1 MGRRGAG
8 FVVLAGAGLLAVGLL
23 GTVPGSASAATLV
36 QTGPARAEAVAK
48 TAPPAAPFVESVS
61 ATGLGV
67 LAAWAPAASADH
79 VQSFAVTATPAS
91 GSPSSC
97 PGKTVTVAAS
107 DTQALVGGLCA
118 GIVYTATAKARNAA
132 GSSAASPASAPV
144 VPLAAQPPGTPLITS
159 VLARGGSLLVSWAP
173 PAENGGSAVTGYTVT
188 ATAGSKT
195 VTTKVAASA
204 DVATVTGLQ
213 NGTKYAVS
221 VTASNARGT
230 SAAAAGSGTPAAAHA
245 PAAPGGLT
253 VAPDGK
259 GHLDVSWS
267 APTDNGGAAVT
278 RYTVTYQRA
287 VLNGSTGAW
296 TAVRGAPLHRLSASA
311 SATSLTAKTFEAQKA
326 FYLFSITAVN
336 AAGTSAAATQQA
348 AVTPAVTKSASAV
361 VLTRPTVAALFGV
374 SGSALTWT
382 DPAPAQARG
391 LTAGKTIVA
400 AAGGLLPEGT
410 LRRVVSVKNAGGKLT
425 VTTTQGLLS
434 SAVTAMGLDATVNP
448 AAVAS
453 NSAAA
458 NSAASNSAGSN
469 SAGGSGT
476 ARFVPTMA
484 GVRVIPNGSVTVG
497 KSITLSID
505 VQSGPVSVQVEASLT
520 STISVSMG
528 VHQGFAGVPNGVS
541 VNASAKVIAALSGT
555 VNVQGTWSTQIGEID
570 GAPIDIQAGP
580 VPVVIEPKVPVFLT
594 VSGSTGLG
602 IQVSDTIG
610 GSVSWSSS
618 DPGHLTAASL
628 SGSPSLKGSVVAGL
642 TTTGD
647 VSVGLKVQPQVDVY
661 DAAGPNVEGDLNLDA
676 GVDYNPA
683 PGDPF
688 LTIGPQLQLKAG
700 VDLDLFR
707 VHASLE
713 ATIGSYQFAAFLI
726 AAPPAASYT
735 ITPPDP
741 TVAAGGTLALQATRS
756 DGATEPLTWGLIG
769 AAKSDSISADGTL
782 QVGGP
787 ADRTLTVTVS
797 DATGAAGRTTVTVGS
812 AFDGPAGVT
821 AVQQAGGAG
830 AVVSWTAPAATGG
843 SPLAGYTILTD
854 PSTGT
859 HTAGAGAAS
868 LKLPTLAPGSYAV
881 SVYARNTRGQT
892 SPPGTALLT
901 IEGAALTF
909 DHSQSVDVPAAG
921 PISCPTTSFCL
932 LAGSATVIDRSGR
945 WTSGPALPG
954 VVAPSLSCVSPVFC
968 AMVFQVDDGSGGTG
982 SKAAIFNGT
991 RWSAPV
997 TIDTGSLGLVSSLS
1011 CASVSFCV
1019 AADYEGRVIRY
1030 TGSGWDK
1037 PKSLLPASS
1046 ATSVSCPSASTCV
1059 ATSGDEWARYQ
1070 GGTWSAAKAMGRSI
1084 TVTAVSCASAS
1095 YCVGIGWADSTNAGS
1110 STTFNGSTWSALAGV
1125 TSFGGVSGDT
1135 GLLQSQPTISCRS
1148 AKFCLAIDWN
1158 GIVHRFN
1165 GTSWHAD
1172 GQLSLPAYESYFVVS
1187 CASPSWCE
1195 VAGEASD
1202 VGVAATWT
1210 TAGLSR
1216 PDDFGANIDAVSCAS
1231 ATFCVATGWDGD
1243 SDTVSSASVFNGAT
1257 WSTPIIVDPVG
1268 EDASVSC
1275 PSTSFCMIALQNGDA
1290 VTYRAGAW
1298 SAPRKVGS
1306 GGLIA
1311 VSCATST
1318 FCVAVAAGGD
1328 AYTYN
1333 GSGWSGPVAADA
1345 LGDEVELMSVSCPT
1359 TTACVAVD
1367 TSGRAI
1373 TYSRGAWSANPVAVN
1388 GLTYINSVDCTS
1400 ASFCIA
1406 AGEGTG
1412 DPGELAASKFNGT
1425 SWSPLAMPAVQGN
1438 IYEAKVSCASS
1449 SFCGLGGTES
1459 APLVYAN
1466 GAVAQTF
1473 SPSPGLSQA
1482 ISCPVVGWCA
1492 AAGWTTRMMWSD
1504 NP

>member
-8 FVVLAGAGLLAVGLL
+8 FVVLGGAGLLAAGLL
-23 GTVPGSASAATLV
+23 SAIPGTASAANVGSAGL
-36 QTGPARAEAVAK
+36 ARTESAAK
-48 TAPPAAPFVESVS
+48 AAPPAAPFVESAS
-61 ATGLGV
+61 AAGLGV
-67 LAAWAPAASADH
+67 LVAWAPAAAADH

-97 PGKTVTVAAS
+97 PAKTVTVAAS

-132 GSSAASPASAPV
+132 ASSAASPASAPV
-144 VPLAAQPPGTPLITS
+144 VPLAAQPPGAPLITS

-173 PAENGGSAVTGYTVT
+173 PAQNGGSALTGYTVT
-188 ATAGSKT
+188 ATAAGSKA
-195 VTTKVAASA
+195 VTTKAAASA
-204 DVATVTGLQ
+204 GVATVTGLQ

-230 SAAAAGSGTPAAAHA
+230 SAAATGFGTPAAAHA
-245 PAAPGGLT
+245 PAPPGGLT

-259 GHLDVSWS
+259 GHLEVSWS
-267 APTDNGGAAVT
+267 APADNGGEAVS

-287 VLNGSTGAW
+287 TLNASTGGW
-296 TAVRGAPLHRLSASA
+296 TAVHGAPLHRLSASG

-326 FYLFSITAVN
+326 FYLFSITAAN
-336 AAGTSAAATQQA
+336 APGTSAAATQQA
-348 AVTPAVTKSASAV
+348 AVTPAVTKSAGAV
-361 VLTRPTVAALFGV
+361 VLTGPTVAALAGV
-374 SGSALTWT
+374 SSSALTWA

-425 VTTTQGLLS
+425 VTTTQGVLS
-434 SAVTAMGLDATVNP
+434 SAVSAMGLDATVNP
-448 AAVAS
+448 AAAVS
-453 NSAAA
+453 NSAV
-458 NSAASNSAGSN
+458 SN
-469 SAGGSGT
+469 SAGGTGA

-484 GVRVIPNGSVTVG
+484 GVRVIPNGSATVG
-497 KSITLSID
+497 KSVTLSID
-505 VQSGPVSVQVEASLT
+505 VESGPVSVSAEASLT

-528 VHQGFAGVPNGVS
+528 VHHGFAGVPNGVS
-541 VNASAKVIAALSGT
+541 VNATAKVIAALSGT

-610 GSVSWSSS
+610 GSVSWSST
-618 DPGHLTAASL
+618 DPGHLTASSL
-628 SGSPSLKGSVVAGL
+628 SGSPSLKGSVVAGV

-676 GVDYNPA
+676 SVDYNPA

-726 AAPPAASYT
+726 KAPPAASYT
-735 ITPPDP
+735 ITPADP
-741 TVAAGGTLALQATRS
+741 TVAAGGTMALQAARS
-756 DGATEPLTWGLIG
+756 DGATEPLTWGLVG
-769 AAKSDSISADGTL
+769 ETKSDSLSADGTL
-782 QVGGP
+782 QVSGP

-797 DATGAAGRTTVTVGS
+797 DASGAAGRTTVTVG
-812 AFDGPAGVT
+812 AGFDGPAGVT

-830 AVVSWTAPAATGG
+830 VDVSWTAPAATGG

-859 HTAGAGAAS
+859 HTVGAGATS
-868 LKLPTLAPGSYAV
+868 LQLPALTAGSYAF

-901 IEGAALTF
+901 IDGAALTF
-909 DHSQSVDVPAAG
+909 DHSQSVDVPAPG
-921 PISCPTTSFCL
+921 TISCPTISFCL
-932 LAGSATVIDRSGR
+932 SVGSATVIDRSGR
-945 WTSGPALPG
+945 WTSGPGLPG
-954 VVAPSLSCVSPVFC
+954 VVAPSVSCVSPLFC
-968 AMVFQVDDGSGGTG
+968 AAVFQVDSGSGGSG

-1011 CASVSFCV
+1011 CASIRFCV

-1046 ATSVSCPSASTCV
+1046 ATSVSCPSPSTCV

-1070 GGTWSAAKAMGRSI
+1070 GGTWSAAKAMGRNI
-1084 TVTAVSCASAS
+1084 TVSAVSCAAAS

-1148 AKFCLAIDWN
+1148 AKFCLVIDWN

-1165 GTSWHAD
+1165 GTSWRTD

-1187 CASPSWCE
+1187 CASSSWCE
-1195 VAGEASD
+1195 IAGDASD
-1202 VGVAATWT
+1202 VAVAATWT

-1216 PDDFGANIDAVSCAS
+1216 PVDFGASIDAVSCAS
-1231 ATFCVATGWDGD
+1231 PTFCVATGWDGD

-1275 PSTSFCMIALQNGDA
+1275 PSTSFCMIALENGDA
-1290 VTYRAGAW
+1290 VTYRAGTW
-1298 SAPRKVGS
+1298 SAPHKVERTS
-1306 GGLIA
+1306 LLMA
-1311 VSCATST
+1311 VSCRSST
-1318 FCVAVAAGGD
+1318 FCVAVDEGGD

-1333 GSGWSGPVAADA
+1333 GSGWSAPVVADA
-1345 LGDEVELMSVSCPT
+1345 VGIDTQLLSVSCPT
-1359 TTACVAVD
+1359 TTMCMAGDSV
-1367 TSGRAI
+1367 GREV
-1373 TYSRGAWSANPVAVN
+1373 TYSHGSWSANPVAVN

-1400 ASFCIA
+1400 ATFCIA
-1406 AGEGTG
+1406 VGEGTG
-1412 DPGELAASKFNGT
+1412 NPGELAAARFNGT
-1425 SWSPLAMPAVQGN
+1425 SWSPLAMPAVAGN
-1438 IYEAKVSCASS
+1438 IYEAGVSCASS
-1449 SFCGLGGTES
+1449 SFCGLGGTAS

-1504 NP
+1504 KP

>member
-23 GTVPGSASAATLV
+23 STVPGSASAASVET
-36 QTGPARAEAVAK
+36 AASAESAAK

-61 ATGLGV
+61 AAGLGV
-67 LAAWAPAASADH
+67 LVAWAPAAPADH
-79 VQSFAVTATPAS
+79 DQSFAVTATPAS

-97 PGKTVTVAAS
+97 PAKTVTVAAS

-132 GSSAASPASAPV
+132 ASSAASPASAPV

-173 PAENGGSAVTGYTVT
+173 PAQNGGSALTGYTVT

-195 VTTKVAASA
+195 VTTKAAASA
-204 DVATVTGLQ
+204 DAATVTGLQ
-213 NGTKYAVS
+213 NGTKYAVF
-221 VTASNARGT
+221 VTASNTRGI
-230 SAAAAGSGTPAAAHA
+230 SAAAATSGTPAAAHA
-245 PAAPGGLT
+245 PAPPGGLT
-253 VAPDGK
+253 VVPDGK
-259 GHLDVSWS
+259 GHLDISWS
-267 APTDNGGAAVT
+267 APADNGGAAVT
-278 RYTVTYQRA
+278 RYTVSYQRA
-287 VLNGSTGAW
+287 VLNGSAGTWA
-296 TAVRGAPLHRLSASA
+296 AVRGARLHRLSASG

-326 FYLFSITAVN
+326 FYLFSITAAN
-336 AAGTSAAATQQA
+336 AAGTSAATTQQA
-348 AVTPAVTKSASAV
+348 AVTPAVTKSAGAV
-361 VLTRPTVAALFGV
+361 VLTRPTVAALAGV
-374 SGSALTWT
+374 SSSALTWA

-425 VTTTQGLLS
+425 VTTTQGVLS
-434 SAVTAMGLDATVNP
+434 SAVSAMGLDATVNP
-448 AAVAS
+448 AAAVS
-453 NSAAA
+453 NSAV
-458 NSAASNSAGSN
+458 SNSAVSNSAVSN
-469 SAGGSGT
+469 SAGGTGA

-484 GVRVIPNGSVTVG
+484 GVRVIANGSATVG

-505 VQSGPVSVQVEASLT
+505 VQSGPVSVAAEASLT
-520 STISVSMG
+520 STVSVSMG

-541 VNASAKVIAALSGT
+541 VNASAKVIAALAGT

-610 GSVSWSSS
+610 GSVSWSSTH
-618 DPGHLTAASL
+618 PGHLTASSL
-628 SGSPSLKGSVVAGL
+628 SGSPSLKGSVVAGV

-676 GVDYNPA
+676 SVDYNPA

-713 ATIGSYQFAAFLI
+713 ATIGSYQFASFLI
-726 AAPPAASYT
+726 TTPPAASYT
-735 ITPPDP
+735 ITPADP
-741 TVAAGGTLALQATRS
+741 MVAAGGTVALQATRS
-756 DGATEPLTWGLIG
+756 DGATEPLTWGLVG
-769 AAKSDSISADGTL
+769 GTKSDSLSADGTL
-782 QVGGP
+782 QVSGP

-797 DATGAAGRTTVTVGS
+797 DASGAAGRTTVTVGA

-830 AVVSWTAPAATGG
+830 ADVSWTAPAATGG

-859 HTAGAGAAS
+859 HTAGAGATS
-868 LKLPTLAPGSYAV
+868 LQLPALTAGSYAV

-892 SPPGTALLT
+892 SPPGTALLA
-901 IEGAALTF
+901 IDGAALTF
-909 DHSQSVDVPAAG
+909 DHSQSVDVPAPG
-921 PISCPTTSFCL
+921 TISCPTTSFCL
-932 LAGSATVIDRSGR
+932 SVGSATDIDRSGR
-945 WTSGPALPG
+945 WTSRPGLPG
-954 VVAPSLSCVSPVFC
+954 VLAPSLSCVSPVFC
-968 AMVFQVDDGSGGTG
+968 AVVFQVDGGSGGSG

-1011 CASVSFCV
+1011 CASASFCV

-1070 GGTWSAAKAMGRSI
+1070 GGTWSAAKAMGRNI

-1125 TSFGGVSGDT
+1125 TSFGGVSGDS

-1165 GTSWHAD
+1165 GTSWRTD
-1172 GQLSLPAYESYFVVS
+1172 GRLSVPVYESYFVVS
-1187 CASPSWCE
+1187 CASSSWCE
-1195 VAGEASD
+1195 VAGDASD
-1202 VGVAATWT
+1202 VEVAATWT

-1216 PDDFGANIDAVSCAS
+1216 PVDFGASIDAVSCAS
-1231 ATFCVATGWDGD
+1231 PAFCVATGWDGD

-1257 WSTPIIVDPVG
+1257 WSTPIIVDPAG

-1275 PSTSFCMIALQNGDA
+1275 PSTSFCMIALENGDA
-1290 VTYRAGAW
+1290 VAYRAGAW
-1298 SAPRKVGS
+1298 SAPRKVERTS
-1306 GGLIA
+1306 LLMA
-1311 VSCATST
+1311 VSCRSST
-1318 FCVAVAAGGD
+1318 FCVAVDEGGN

-1333 GSGWSGPVAADA
+1333 GSGWSGPVVADA
-1345 LGDEVELMSVSCPT
+1345 VGIDAQLLSVSCPT
-1359 TTACVAVD
+1359 TTMCVAADSSGRAVTYSHGSWSADPVAVD
-1367 TSGRAI
+1367 
-1373 TYSRGAWSANPVAVN
+1373 
-1388 GLTYINSVDCTS
+1388 GLIYINSVDCTS
-1400 ASFCIA
+1400 TSFCIA

-1412 DPGELAASKFNGT
+1412 NPDELAAARFNGK
-1425 SWSPLAMPAVQGN
+1425 SWSPLALPAVQGN
-1438 IYEAKVSCASS
+1438 IYEAGVSCASS
-1449 SFCGLGGTES
+1449 SFCGLGGTAS